1 MALNI
6 KDAMAEQ
13 LAAEVAQLAGE
24 NKTQA
29 VRIALQE
36 RKERLELQGDG
47 GRRGR
52 RRNLRRLLETEI
64 WPLIPDGVRGKP
76 LSKEEE
82 EEILGFGPD
91 GV

>member
-36 RKERLELQGDG
+36 RKERLELQCDG
-47 GRRGR
+47 GR

-64 WPLIPDGVRGKP
+64 WPLIPDGVRGRP

>member
-47 GRRGR
+47 GRHGR

-64 WPLIPDGVRGKP
+64 WPLIPDEVRGRP
-76 LSKEEE
+76 LTKEEE
-82 EEILGFGPD
+82 EEILGFGQD

>member
-6 KDAMAEQ
+6 KDSVAEQ

-36 RKERLELQGDG
+36 RKERLELQGGG
-47 GRRGR
+47 GRR

-64 WPLIPDGVRGKP
+64 WPLIPDDVRGKR
-76 LSKEEE
+76 LTKEEE

>member
-6 KDAMAEQ
+6 KDPLAER
-13 LAAEVAQLAGE
+13 LATEVAQLAGE

-29 VRIALQE
+29 IRIALQE
-36 RKERLELQGDG
+36 RKERLELQGGVG
-47 GRRGR
+47 G

-64 WPLIPDGVRGKP
+64 WPLIPDDVRGRRLTKD
-76 LSKEEE
+76 EEE
-82 EEILGFGPD
+82 EAILGFGPQ